1 MLINKFLHCATDKGL
16 PRSGLRYCRALVY
29 IIVALYIA
37 HIVAFEIDKEVS
49 VDGDLTLGKSITRT
63 TCNKKGYQSV
73 GNTLC
78 IQEQRSDSK
87 VTMHTAIK
95 QCGDQFA
102 RVCTLQDLI
111 YVCANGQENLVKG
124 GMWLGNYLGA
134 NSGGQNVWGTT
145 NEQCSTTDYNFDGDA
160 VAQTADRYYRC
171 CY

>member
-1 MLINKFLHCATDKGL
+1 MEINKFLHCATDKGL

-78 IQEQRSDSK
+78 IQEQRSDSE

-111 YVCANGQENLVKG
+111 YVCANGGTDLVKG

-160 VAQTADRYYRC
+160 TAQTETRHYRC